1 MHVGKITWVVSFTK
15 QLKETEKVTDDIFI
29 RHHLI
34 CWEKNLVK
42 MEWRWPVAEKG
53 REQNGDVRYKLRVCA
68 NIQGW
73 ESHSWLLPRTWP
85 YRNVFSFWISIWM
98 QYLSSHPW
106 PCLILLLCS
115 ASQMHS
121 DPERW
126 KQKCTHA
133 RTREKKNRSEGSPQI
148 CQTFFLC
155 FCSHSPAG
163 QHEWSRALK
172 EAKVSPLY
180 QVNQHFLQKNKN
192 KSQLSL
198 DYHTWGHVLPQVCS
212 LLQTANTEN

>member
-1 MHVGKITWVVSFTK
+1 MTSLSGITLSAGKK
-15 QLKETEKVTDDIFI
+15 D
-29 RHHLI
+29 
-34 CWEKNLVK
+34 LVK

-53 REQNGDVRYKLRVCA
+53 KEQNSDVRSKLRVDT

-133 RTREKKNRSEGSPQI
+133 RTRERKNRSERSRQM
-148 CQTFFLC
+148 CQTFFFSL
-155 FCSHSPAG
+155 
-163 QHEWSRALK
+163 
-172 EAKVSPLY
+172 
-180 QVNQHFLQKNKN
+180 FLQSLTCMTAWVKPCSER
-192 KSQLSL
+192 SQGLASLS
-198 DYHTWGHVLPQVCS
+198 GKPAFS
-212 LLQTANTEN
+212 S